1 MESRDII
8 QSEIN
13 SPYVFR
19 LGSLE
24 DSIPEGERPVFG
36 FVHKIRSPEH
46 RPQPLLDGSFGS
58 SNESS
63 RATYSIGPSSQSSH
77 RLTDLVP
84 GISTISSTEKMK
96 ESQGGNSE
104 TSQVHQGRLS
114 GESGGSGS
122 GQSSAETT
130 YMQSGE
136 STKTV
141 VSLCDQ
147 SGTLKAEDL
156 ADRLEALADQLGKC
170 ISSCFKFILVPLKHS
185 EIYLTLF

>member
-1 MESRDII
+1 MDNGLRSFCYFKGLILGGGIKGGSGII
-8 QSEIN
+8 QFYISF
-13 SPYVFR
+13 VFR

-46 RPQPLLDGSFGS
+46 RPQPLLDGTFGS

-63 RATYSIGPSSQSSH
+63 RATYSVGSNSQSSH
-77 RLTDLVP
+77 RLTGLVP
-84 GISTISSTEKMK
+84 GISSISSTEKIK
-96 ESQGGNSE
+96 EYQGRNSE

-156 ADRLEALADQLGKC
+156 ADRLEALADQLGKF
-170 ISSCFKFILVPLKHS
+170 ISS
-185 EIYLTLF
+185 

>member
-1 MESRDII
+1 MQGREII
-8 QSEIN
+8 QFEIN

-63 RATYSIGPSSQSSH
+63 RATYSVGPSSQSSH

-84 GISTISSTEKMK
+84 GISTISSTEKIK
-96 ESQGGNSE
+96 E
-104 TSQVHQGRLS
+104 SQVHQGRLS

-156 ADRLEALADQLGKC
+156 ADRLEALADQLGKFL
-170 ISSCFKFILVPLKHS
+170 SSSFFVFS
-185 EIYLTLF
+185 LF